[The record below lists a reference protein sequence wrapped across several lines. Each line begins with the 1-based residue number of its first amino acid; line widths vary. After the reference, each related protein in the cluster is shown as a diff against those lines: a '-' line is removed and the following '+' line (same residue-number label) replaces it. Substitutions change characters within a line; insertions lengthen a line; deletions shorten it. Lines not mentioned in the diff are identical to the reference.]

1 MGLVLFPYQTEEVM
15 SEPTEQ
21 PVDMNRKYVRLVE
34 RRPDGLVEFE
44 FSISDP
50 QIFVEMLLPEAAYED
65 FCRMNRVILLEGS
78 RPDDGDGGDFNWTL
92 HEATHQRF
100 R

>member
-1 MGLVLFPYQTEEVM
+1 MTDTTNPPPIDV
-15 SEPTEQ
+15 
-21 PVDMNRKYVRLVE
+21 NRKYVRLVE

-50 QIFVEMLLPEAAYED
+50 ALFVEMLLPEAAYEA
-65 FCRMNRVILLEGS
+65 FCRTHRVILLEGE
-78 RPDDGDGGDFNWTL
+78 RPENEEDGDFNWRL
-92 HEATHQRF
+92 REATHQRF

>member
-1 MGLVLFPYQTEEVM
+1 MID
-15 SEPTEQ
+15 PTSPP
-21 PVDMNRKYVRLVE
+21 PVDVSRKYVRLVE

-50 QIFVEMLLPEAAYED
+50 ALFVEMLLPEAAYEE
-65 FCRMNRVILLEGS
+65 FCLTNRVILLEGE
-78 RPDDGDGGDFNWTL
+78 RPEEGEDDFNWSL
-92 HEATHQRF
+92 REATHQRF

>member
-1 MGLVLFPYQTEEVM
+1 MERGQFPDQTEEVM

>member
-1 MGLVLFPYQTEEVM
+1 MID
-15 SEPTEQ
+15 PTK
-21 PVDMNRKYVRLVE
+21 PPAVDVNRKYVRLVE
-34 RRPDGLVEFE
+34 RRKDGLVVFE

-50 QIFVEMLLPEAAYED
+50 ELFVEMLLPEAAFEV
-65 FCRMNRVILLEGS
+65 FCRTNRVILLEGE
-78 RPDDGDGGDFNWTL
+78 RQAADGEGDFRWSL